1 MISKFDAVSQPK
13 LSNLST
19 GHVAK
24 KTEPSGARESFS
36 AGQKAEP
43 QDWKEALGQFGKIL
57 QAKQDLGIADSD
69 ESAATIAKVLADTT
83 PTSDLQ
89 VIADRKMAEAG
100 LLGSF
105 PAGVVAQANAVDK
118 PAPISDGIQDLR
130 HLTMVSVDNGTL
142 NPATMQLEHESKDI
156 DQCEHAEKLPNGN
169 IRVRVAIADVDCLV
183 EKGSPADQHAMH
195 NSATVYT
202 DDKIFAM
209 LPEKFSTD
217 LTSLNGDQDRLAMVK
232 EFEVTPEG
240 EVIEPKVYRAMIHNH
255 AKMAYESVNE
265 WLVDGQGPKPPQ
277 MQDPKVA
284 EQIRLQDEA
293 SQRIQVNFYNKGALG
308 IDSSEV
314 KAEIVDG
321 QVVGMHV
328 DAQNRAKDLVKF
340 SMMGANISSMQV
352 LEAAEMPTLRR
363 IVKTPEKW
371 DKIVDLA
378 KKFGTKLPP
387 DANAK
392 ALNQF
397 LESRKAAEP
406 TKFEELCQKV
416 VRLVGRGEYVV
427 STPGE
432 PIEGHFCLAVQDYG
446 HTTAPNRRGADLINQ
461 RIEKAVAEGKDCP
474 YSSDELSALAE
485 HFSEQEKVIQGVE
498 RKVHQSSVAKMMEP
512 MIGQSFDGVVTRC
525 DPQATLVKLKQP
537 MAQGRLKGANVSEGD
552 EVKVKLQSVN
562 VEKGWIDFGPS
573 NTTKEESQGFILR

>member
-1 MISKFDAVSQPK
+1 MISKFDAISQAKLPSTPAAAPK
-13 LSNLST
+13 KAQA
-19 GHVAK
+19 HVAK
-24 KTEPSGARESFS
+24 ESFS
-36 AGQKAEP
+36 AGQKPEA
-43 QDWKEALGQFGKIL
+43 QDWKAALGQFGKVL
-57 QAKQDLGIADSD
+57 QAREDLGIAASEETANELSKILSD
-69 ESAATIAKVLADTT
+69 TS
-83 PTSDLQ
+83 PTNDLK

-100 LLGSF
+100 LLVSF
-105 PAGVVAQANAVDK
+105 PSDVQAQVNAVDK
-118 PAPISDGIQDLR
+118 PAPISEGIQDLR

-142 NPATMQLEHESKDI
+142 NPVTGKLEHESKDI

-217 LTSLNGDQDRLAMVK
+217 LTSLNGDQDRLAMIK

-240 EVIEPKVYRAMIHNH
+240 EVVEPKVYRAMIHNH

-265 WLVDGQGPKPPQ
+265 WLTDGKGPKPPQ
-277 MQDPKVA
+277 LEDPKVA

-321 QVVGMHV
+321 KVVGMHV

-340 SMMGANISSMQV
+340 SMMAANMTSMQV

-378 KKFGTKLPP
+378 KKFGTKLPS

-392 ALNQF
+392 ALNNF

-406 TKFEELCQKV
+406 DKFEELCQKV

-432 PIEGHFCLAVQDYG
+432 PIEGHFCLAVTDYG

-461 RIEKAVAEGKDCP
+461 RIEKAAAEGRECP
-474 YSSDELSALAE
+474 YSSEELSALAE
-485 HFSEQEKVIQGVE
+485 HLSEQEKVIQGVE

-512 MIGQSFDGVVTRC
+512 MIGQSFDGVVSRC
-525 DPQATLVKLKQP
+525 DPQATLVKIKEP
-537 MAQGRLKGANVSEGD
+537 MAQGRLKGANVNEGD
-552 EVKVKLQSVN
+552 LVQVKLESVN
-562 VEKGWIDFGPS
+562 VEKGWIDFGPA
-573 NTTKEESQGFILR
+573 TREEAAGFIVR

>member
-1 MISKFDAVSQPK
+1 MISKFDAISQPK
-13 LSNLST
+13 LT
-19 GHVAK
+19 TTPAAAPKKAQAHVAK
-24 KTEPSGARESFS
+24 ESFS
-36 AGQKAEP
+36 SGQKPEA
-43 QDWKEALGQFGKIL
+43 QDWKAALGQFGKVL
-57 QAKQDLGIADSD
+57 QAREDLGIAASEETANELSKILSD
-69 ESAATIAKVLADTT
+69 TSPTT
-83 PTSDLQ
+83 DLK

-100 LLGSF
+100 LLVSF
-105 PAGVVAQANAVDK
+105 PSDVMAQVNAVDK

-142 NPATMQLEHESKDI
+142 NPVTMKLEHESKDI
-156 DQCEHAEKLPNGN
+156 DQCEHAEKLSNGN

-217 LTSLNGDQDRLAMVK
+217 LTSLNGDQDRLSMVK

-265 WLVDGQGPKPPQ
+265 WLTDGKGPKPPQ
-277 MQDPKVA
+277 LEDPKIA

-321 QVVGMHV
+321 KVVGMHV
-328 DAQNRAKDLVKF
+328 DAQSRAKDLVKF
-340 SMMGANISSMQV
+340 SMMGANMSSMQV

-378 KKFGTKLPP
+378 KKFGSKLPA

-392 ALNQF
+392 ALNTF

-406 TKFEELCQKV
+406 DKFEELCQKV

-432 PIEGHFCLAVQDYG
+432 PIEGHFCLAVTDYG

-461 RIEKAVAEGKDCP
+461 RIEKAAAAGGPCP
-474 YSSDELSALAE
+474 YSSEELSALAE
-485 HFSEQEKVIQGVE
+485 HLSEQEKVIQGVE

-512 MIGQSFDGVVTRC
+512 MIGQSFDGVVSRC
-525 DPQATLVKLKQP
+525 DPQATLVKIKEP

-552 EVKVKLQSVN
+552 QVQVKLESVN
-562 VEKGWIDFGPS
+562 VEKGWIDFGPA
-573 NTTKEESQGFILR
+573 TKEEAAGFILR